1 MKLIHIFTVFGTAE
15 SFFDGQFKYLVSQ
28 GYDIILMSSDSPK
41 ALAFAERNNIRFIPV
56 NIPRSLSPKSIIKA
70 VRLIRMIIKQEK
82 PDAVFGHTPVG
93 AMVAMIAAKL
103 EGVKNRIYYR
113 HGLIYTTMSGIKKVI
128 FKIEEQFVAA
138 MATKI
143 VNVSHSL
150 SRLAVQ
156 EHLNSDK
163 KQRVIGAG
171 TCGGI
176 DAINLFNPQLLD
188 AERVVSM
195 RQQYG
200 LSDVDVAF
208 GFCGRICRD
217 KGVPELVEAFYKF
230 QEKHSNIKAKLI
242 LVGRFDDRDA
252 VTADTKH
259 KIENNQDTIWCG
271 LVSKQDLPYYYAMMD
286 VFVFPSHREG
296 FGMCVLEASAMEKPI
311 LVSHAHGCE
320 DSIIENRTGFYIPI
334 SSEGICEGMGKM
346 LDVDLRE
353 QFGKIGRKMVL
364 EHYDFRIM
372 WPSVSN
378 LYAEILK

>member
-1 MKLIHIFTVFGTAE
+1 MKLIHVFTVFGTAE
-15 SFFDGQFKYLVSQ
+15 SFFDGQFKYLADQ
-28 GYDIILMSSDSPK
+28 DYEIILMSSDSPK
-41 ALAFAERNNIRFIPV
+41 ASAFAERNNIRFIPV
-56 NIPRSLSPKSIIKA
+56 NIPRSLSPKSIINA
-70 VRLIRMIIKQEK
+70 VGQIRMVIKQEC
-82 PDAVFGHTPVG
+82 PDAVLGHTPVG
-93 AMVAMIAAKL
+93 ALVAMLAAKL
-103 EGVKNRIYYR
+103 EHVRNRIYYR

-128 FKIEEQFVAA
+128 FKMEEQFVAA

-200 LSDVDVAF
+200 LSDVDMTF
-208 GFCGRICRD
+208 GFCGRICKD

-230 QEKHSNIKAKLI
+230 QERYSNIKSKLI

-252 VTADTKH
+252 VTADTKQ
-259 KIENNQDTIWCG
+259 KIENNQDIICCG

-286 VFVFPSHREG
+286 VFVFPSYREG

-320 DSIIENRTGFYIPI
+320 DSIIENQTGYYIPI
-334 SSEGICEGMGKM
+334 SPEGICEGMKEMIDADTRIALGEAGRTM
-346 LDVDLRE
+346 VEERFDSE
-353 QFGKIGRKMVL
+353 Q
-364 EHYDFRIM
+364 M
-372 WPSVSN
+372 WPLIDT
-378 LYAEILK
+378 LYQQIIK